1 VTNRALSGAWPT
13 PEPAVL
19 DLRVEG
25 ADARGLT
32 DGDVR
37 RLFPG
42 PTTGER
48 LNRLRNWPRIVVRI
62 DDVPVGV
69 ATYTQTPIETQIP
82 DFAVEIPH
90 SFDVDHANVRRQVV
104 DALLDAIQ
112 IASLED
118 RDALS
123 SFRRAASRICFGTG
137 TLPSLKV
144 VAVRGWKNPCCKN
157 EH

>member
-112 IASLED
+112 IASLAGGSRRIVVVPASCIKD
-118 RDALS
+118 L
-123 SFRRAASRICFGTG
+123 FRHGYLAVTEGCGGSW
-137 TLPSLKV
+137 LEKSLL
-144 VAVRGWKNPCCKN
+144 
-157 EH
+157 